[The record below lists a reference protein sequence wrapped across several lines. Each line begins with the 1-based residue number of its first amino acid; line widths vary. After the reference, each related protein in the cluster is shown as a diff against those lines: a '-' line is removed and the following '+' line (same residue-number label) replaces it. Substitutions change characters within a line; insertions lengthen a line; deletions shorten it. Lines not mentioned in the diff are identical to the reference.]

1 MCAYLRIISLTYKD
15 IMHNGTHP
23 QVNYPLPHELP
34 LYYTLKDRKS
44 LKTLRIEYGQL
55 GLKFV
60 LRMFE
65 GQIDR
70 RGEREELPKEILFE
84 DEHELLKRIHEIK
97 NKLKETEWSESP
109 PPKVT
114 QPSFLRTDLGRG
126 EMPTQLII

>member
-1 MCAYLRIISLTYKD
+1 MNS
-15 IMHNGTHP
+15 
-23 QVNYPLPHELP
+23 

-60 LRMFE
+60 LRMFD

-70 RGEREELPKEILFE
+70 RGEREGLPKEILFE
-84 DEHELLKRIHEIK
+84 GEKELLKKIDHIRKE
-97 NKLKETEWSESP
+97 LKETEWSDRE

-114 QPSFLRTDLGRG
+114 QTSFLRTDLVEDELSFRFNGK
-126 EMPTQLII
+126 